1 MINVIV
7 PTLTMSCFAFLSFL
21 MPVDT
26 RISLGLNI
34 FVALSFLTS
43 VISEETPISQ
53 ETSVMNQFLIM
64 CTVLTTLSVVFNV
77 LTTTL
82 RFYNRGRVPEHIAFL
97 VFKVLAPLVGYD
109 QCKDFYLLGMVRNN
123 VGRKISNNLRKINNN
138 NHQLSGIT
146 TEFAIKQLVD
156 GTSDAAKLR
165 QIKDFWRC
173 MAQTLDRSFFALFV
187 VFLFAASFPILK
199 RWKDVVEG

>member
-1 MINVIV
+1 MINIIV
-7 PTLTMSCFAFLSFL
+7 PTLTMTCFAFLSFL

-34 FVALSFLTS
+34 FVALSFMTS
-43 VISEETPISQ
+43 LISEKTPIAQ
-53 ETSVMNQFLIM
+53 ETSVMNQFLIT
-64 CTVLTTLSVVFNV
+64 CTILTTFSVLFNV
-77 LTTTL
+77 LTSSL
-82 RFYNRGRVPEHIAFL
+82 RFYNRRCVPEHVAFL

-109 QCKDFYLLGMVRNN
+109 HYKDFYLLGIVRNN
-123 VGRKISNNLRKINNN
+123 ASKIPCNLNNKR
-138 NHQLSGIT
+138 NHQTPLST
-146 TEFAIKQLVD
+146 KFEIKQLVD

-187 VFLFAASFPILK
+187 VFLVAASFPILR
-199 RWKDVVEG
+199 RWKDVVTEG